1 MKGPGMTRH
10 DFKEVFQTHYPEMV
24 QVALMYVRDLPT
36 AEDIVQDVFVR
47 FWETVRQE
55 APPGN
60 ISGYLM
66 TAVKNSSLNHLK
78 HLEVEEKFCR
88 EYIQEAE
95 ADEERPEAFLQLVEQ
110 LLKELPPKR
119 REILEL
125 SVVESKSYQDIAL
138 QLDIS
143 INTVKDHIKKAYA
156 FLRERAQREIP
167 KLLLYA
173 ACLKRKRSF
182 CV

>member
-1 MKGPGMTRH
+1 MTRH
-10 DFKEVFQTHYPEMV
+10 DFREIFQTHYPEMV
-24 QVALMYVRDLPT
+24 KVALMYVRELAT
-36 AEDIVQDVFVR
+36 AEDIVQDVFMR
-47 FWETVRQE
+47 FWETERYKT
-55 APPGN
+55 PPEHIG
-60 ISGYLM
+60 GYLM

-88 EYIQEAE
+88 EYVQEAE
-95 ADEERPEAFLQLVEQ
+95 ADEESPEVYLKLVER
-110 LLKELPPKR
+110 LLEELPPKR

-138 QLDIS
+138 LLDIS

-173 ACLKRKRSF
+173 ACLKRRRSF
-182 CV
+182 FV